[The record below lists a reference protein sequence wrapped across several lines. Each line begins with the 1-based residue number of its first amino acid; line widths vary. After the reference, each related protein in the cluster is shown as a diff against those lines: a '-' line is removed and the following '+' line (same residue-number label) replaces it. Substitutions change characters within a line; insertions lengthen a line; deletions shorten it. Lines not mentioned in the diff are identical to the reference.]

1 MLTYPNVTG
10 LNVNANDPTL
20 APGST
25 PTPELLRNVIALMP
39 ILTPYSMP
47 SNRTVQNALME
58 LAEPHITGRV
68 PESQVVTAYCL
79 YIAYL
84 LSAKA
89 GRMGVSSESLG
100 EWSVSYADATNP
112 WLSRFNSLIKTSVVS
127 VCADMLTGSHID
139 NYEMVR
145 YAPDQYIVGGFF

>member
-1 MLTYPNVTG
+1 MLVYPNVTG
-10 LNVNANDPTL
+10 LNTNASDPTP
-20 APGST
+20 APRNI
-25 PTPELLRNVIALMP
+25 PELLRKVIALMP

-68 PESQVVTAYCL
+68 LENQVVTAYCL

-112 WLSRFNSLIKTSVVS
+112 WLSRFNSLVKTSVVS

-145 YAPDQYIVGGFF
+145 YAPDQYIVGGYF